1 MKQVIQGVIETLD
14 FILSVLGT
22 IQCFKVGSNMIR
34 FTFLID
40 YSGLLLRGQCERA
53 GLDVFS
59 VKDAIAVIHERHNAQ

>member
-1 MKQVIQGVIETLD
+1 
-14 FILSVLGT
+14 
-22 IQCFKVGSNMIR
+22 MIR